1 MRSTTPKPYE
11 MVVAK
16 KLLAVANRGV
26 ARVSYDQ
33 LEEETGYSRRTIQ
46 LALTNL
52 ERDGA
57 TKNLRARAGIRE
69 IRLVQKHWIWDVARA
84 LKEVG

>member
-1 MRSTTPKPYE
+1 

-16 KLLAVANRGV
+16 KLFAVADRGV
-26 ARVSYDQ
+26 ARINYSE
-33 LEEETGYSRRTIQ
+33 LEEETGYSRRAIQ

-57 TKNLRARAGIRE
+57 TKNLRTRDGVRE
-69 IRLVQKHWIWDVARA
+69 IRLVPKHWIWGVARA